1 MQLPLNINLIQHIL
15 NSSTVTGDLNNLMN
29 TGFYYVQSPIN
40 APTST
45 WPHVFV
51 NANDNKTKIV
61 QLALPDSGNEGL
73 YYRCYV
79 DTSWGEWLKLAA
91 PDDIANA
98 LATANAADI
107 TSKQTMKLVTQL
119 NNNLGIGSEW
129 SKAGLISLNGFNS
142 TNLCWRKYQAKGLTI
157 VEFAGYCTT
166 ATVKTG
172 QTVELV
178 QVSDE
183 IKSLIGS
190 YFAECGAI
198 EQSPASTLTYNQ
210 QTGKIVMHNGYN
222 FDLSPFDTSLSLLI
236 VC

>member
-1 MQLPLNINLIQHIL
+1 MSLPLDLNLIHHLL
-15 NSSTVTGDLNNLMN
+15 NGSTISGNLDDLMT
-29 TGFYYVQSPIN
+29 TGFYYVQEPVN
-40 APTST
+40 APTSA

-51 NANDNKTKIV
+51 NANDNKTKVV
-61 QLALPDSGNEGL
+61 QLVLPDNGSEGL
-73 YYRCYV
+73 YYRCYSV
-79 DTSWGEWLKLAA
+79 SKWGGWFKLAA

-107 TSKQTMKLVTQL
+107 TSKQAMKLVTQL

-142 TNLCWRKYQAKGLTI
+142 TNMCWRKYHAKGLTI

-166 ATVKTG
+166 PTVKIG
-172 QTVELV
+172 QPVEIV

-183 IKSLIGS
+183 IKSLIGA
-190 YFAECGAI
+190 YFAECGSI
-198 EQSPASTLTYNQ
+198 EQSPASMLTYNQ
-210 QTGKIVMHNGYN
+210 QTGKIVMRNGYN
-222 FDLSPFDTSLSLLI
+222 FDLSPFDTTLSLLI